1 MIKGTVMTATTN
13 SANSNLPHIR
23 LQLPKMQW
31 SKIKEQDG
39 ELLFDIGDETITMNE
54 VADGI
59 AGFYG

>member
-1 MIKGTVMTATTN
+1 MTKTNN

-39 ELLFDIGDETITMNE
+39 ELLFDIDDETITMND
-54 VADGI
+54 VADSVV
-59 AGFYG
+59 GFYG